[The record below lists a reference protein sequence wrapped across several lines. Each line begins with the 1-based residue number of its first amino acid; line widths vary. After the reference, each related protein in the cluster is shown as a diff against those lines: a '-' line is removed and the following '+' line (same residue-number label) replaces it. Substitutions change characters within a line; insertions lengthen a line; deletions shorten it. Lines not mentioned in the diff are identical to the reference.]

1 VYRLEIRQSAERDL
15 RRLPQP
21 LFVRLNRQI
30 LALREDPRPSG
41 AKKLKGRLEGW
52 RVRVGQYR
60 ILYQIDDQNQT
71 VTIAR
76 VRHRRDV
83 YR

>member
-21 LFVRLNRQI
+21 LFLRLNRQI
-30 LALREDPRPSG
+30 LALGEDPRPPG

-60 ILYQIDDQNQT
+60 ILYQIDDQTRT

>member
-1 VYRLEIRQSAERDL
+1 MYRLQIKRAAERDL
-15 RRLPQP
+15 RRLPRTV
-21 LFVRLNRQI
+21 FARINRQI
-30 LALREDPRPSG
+30 LALSEDPRPSG

-52 RVRVGQYR
+52 RIRAGQYR
-60 ILYQIDDQNQT
+60 ILYQIDEEAQT
-71 VTIAR
+71 VTVAR

>member
-1 VYRLEIRQSAERDL
+1 MYRLEIRRAAERDL
-15 RRLPQP
+15 RRLSPAV
-21 LFVRLNRQI
+21 FARLNRQI
-30 LALREDPRPSG
+30 LELREDPRPSG

-60 ILYQIDDQNQT
+60 ILYEIDDEIQT

>member
-15 RRLPQP
+15 LRLPQP

>member
-60 ILYQIDDQNQT
+60 ILYQIDDGAQT